1 MVNKYFGEA
10 ASIKGDLVS
19 WRRHIHQN
27 PELGLDLPET
37 SAFIKA
43 ELEKMGIPCKVSEKN
58 SHVVALLGKGD
69 NCIMLRSDMDALPM
83 AEESGEEFASTN
95 GCMHACGHDM
105 HATVLLGAA
114 RLLKAHEDE
123 LKGQVKLLFQSGEEV
138 FKGAQSAID
147 EGVLED
153 PKVDAA
159 ISAHM
164 ASAFPVGGIGWG
176 YFPMSAVYGFRID
189 VAGKGTHGST
199 PEKGVSAMNAAV
211 HIYLA
216 LQELIAREITA
227 STEAALTIG
236 RFESGKANNVI
247 PASAVLEGT
256 LRTFSPETRDFLVAR
271 ITEVAEAVAKAYRAE
286 AAVTV
291 VSDCPAT
298 INDKAL
304 TDEVV
309 EICKSVNSD
318 FQVLDVYHA
327 MGSEDFAF
335 FTDKVPC
342 CYIGIGALY
351 GNGYPVYSEHNPKV
365 RFNED
370 ALVVGSA
377 TYATIADEWLSKRA

>member
-1 MVNKYFGEA
+1 
-10 ASIKGDLVS
+10 
-19 WRRHIHQN
+19 
-27 PELGLDLPET
+27 
-37 SAFIKA
+37 
-43 ELEKMGIPCKVSEKN
+43 
-58 SHVVALLGKGD
+58 
-69 NCIMLRSDMDALPM
+69 
-83 AEESGEEFASTN
+83 
-95 GCMHACGHDM
+95 
-105 HATVLLGAA
+105 
-114 RLLKAHEDE
+114 
-123 LKGQVKLLFQSGEEV
+123 
-138 FKGAQSAID
+138 
-147 EGVLED
+147 
-153 PKVDAA
+153 
-159 ISAHM
+159 
-164 ASAFPVGGIGWG
+164 
-176 YFPMSAVYGFRID
+176 
-189 VAGKGTHGST
+189 
-199 PEKGVSAMNAAV
+199 MNAAV